1 MGQPSRL
8 RAAAL
13 AGPDGIT
20 NPSVTGQAIRIDREE
35 LSLETLGRDLTEP
48 SYGNGRPGIPA
59 RR

>member
-20 NPSVTGQAIRIDREE
+20 SPSVTGQAIRTGREP
-35 LSLETLGRDLTEP
+35 LSLNALGRDLPEP
-48 SYGNGRPGIPA
+48 ELR
-59 RR
+59 